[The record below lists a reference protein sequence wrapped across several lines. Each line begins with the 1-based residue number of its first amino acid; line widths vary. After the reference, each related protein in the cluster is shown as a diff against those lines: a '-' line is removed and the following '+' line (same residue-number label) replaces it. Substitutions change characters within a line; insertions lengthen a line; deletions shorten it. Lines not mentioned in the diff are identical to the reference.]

1 MTHCT
6 LLSMQSLLVD
16 IFGPILIES
25 FSLEEIKTQNLLLAC
40 SQNTFFAITLR
51 NQKMVAQIFYM
62 LERTFQYI

>member
-1 MTHCT
+1 MTYCT
-6 LLSMQSLLVD
+6 LLSMQSLLED
-16 IFGPILIES
+16 IFGPILIDS